1 MNFGASSTGSFPARD
16 RQVGERGDPFHLAFG
31 PFVPDRF
38 EAMRVAL
45 EQDEVDPFDRD
56 AWTLSRP
63 GMELLHDLRPDD
75 GLGEGVEE
83 LVALAHA
90 AFLFWQHGERVA
102 TVSRP
107 ALDAVIT
114 GTGAGSAG
122 AGPRSAYY
130 VALAPRRVWGTPVP
144 GAPAE
149 PLEGW
154 FAVTEGT
161 RLTLVAVFGLLA
173 GRPGFTVVQVSGP
186 PPGDLRR
193 DDGTAPFAPT
203 LDGGASAGLWSV
215 VGGEELCEL
224 GWRIHRRVTTAGG
237 LRPGRQ
243 EIAA

>member
-1 MNFGASSTGSFPARD
+1 M
-16 RQVGERGDPFHLAFG
+16 GEREDPFQLVFG

-38 EAMRVAL
+38 EAMRKSL
-45 EQDEVDPFDRD
+45 EQDEVDLFDRD

-63 GMELLHDLRPDD
+63 GVELLHDLRPDG

-90 AFLFWQHGERVA
+90 AFLFWQQEERVVVVNRA
-102 TVSRP
+102 L
-107 ALDAVIT
+107 LDAVIT
-114 GTGAGSAG
+114 GARADSGG

-130 VALAPRRVWGTPVP
+130 VALAPRRVWGTPVA

-154 FAVTEGT
+154 FTIADES

-173 GRPGFTVVQVSGP
+173 GRPGFTAVQVSGP
-186 PPGDLRR
+186 PPGELRR
-193 DDGTAPFAPT
+193 DDTTVPFAPV
-203 LDGGASAGLWSV
+203 LEGGAAAGLWSV
-215 VGGEELCEL
+215 IGGEELCEL
-224 GWRIHRRVTTAGG
+224 GWRIHRRVIAAGG

-243 EIAA
+243 EVAA

>member
-1 MNFGASSTGSFPARD
+1 MRSSPAQGP
-16 RQVGERGDPFHLAFG
+16 QVGERDDPFQLAFG

-38 EAMRVAL
+38 EAMRTTL
-45 EQDEVDPFDRD
+45 EQEEVDPFDRD

-63 GMELLHDLRPDD
+63 GVELLHALRPDG

-90 AFLFWQHGERVA
+90 AFLFWQQGERVA
-102 TVSRP
+102 MVNRP
-107 ALDAVIT
+107 VLDAVV
-114 GTGAGSAG
+114 TGASAGSDG

-144 GAPAE
+144 GAPPE

-154 FAVTEGT
+154 FAVAEDTQ
-161 RLTLVAVFGLLA
+161 LALVAVFGLVT
-173 GRPGFTVVQVSGP
+173 GRPGFTVVQAGGP
-186 PPGDLRR
+186 PPGELRR
-193 DDGTAPFAPT
+193 DDTTAPFAPV
-203 LDGGASAGLWSV
+203 LEGGAAAGLWSV

-224 GWRIHRRVTTAGG
+224 GWRIHRRVIAAGG

-243 EIAA
+243 EVAA

>member
-1 MNFGASSTGSFPARD
+1 M
-16 RQVGERGDPFHLAFG
+16 GEHGDPFPLAFG

-38 EAMRVAL
+38 EAMRTAL

-63 GMELLHDLRPDD
+63 GVELLHELRPDG

-90 AFLFWQHGERVA
+90 AFLFWQQGERVV

-107 ALDAVIT
+107 VLDAVVAGAST
-114 GTGAGSAG
+114 GTVGG
-122 AGPRSAYY
+122 GPRSAYY
-130 VALAPRRVWGTPVP
+130 VALAPRRVWGTPVV

-154 FAVTEGT
+154 FTVAEDTQ
-161 RLTLVAVFGLLA
+161 LSLVAVFGLLA

-186 PPGDLRR
+186 PPGELRR
-193 DDGTAPFAPT
+193 EDATAPFAPV
-203 LDGGASAGLWSV
+203 LEGGASAGLWSV

-224 GWRIHRRVTTAGG
+224 GWRIHRRVIAAGG